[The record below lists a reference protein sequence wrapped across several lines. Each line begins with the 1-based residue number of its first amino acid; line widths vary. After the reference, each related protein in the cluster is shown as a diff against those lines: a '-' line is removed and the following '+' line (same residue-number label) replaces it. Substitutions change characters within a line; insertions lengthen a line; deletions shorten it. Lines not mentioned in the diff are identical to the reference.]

1 MIARPGLQSGCS
13 RLQAGLAGMLLAA
26 AITLRPVAADAA
38 ESTAPDTDAVQPSIA
53 LIIDDLGNRREAGQ
67 RAIELPGP
75 VACAFLPY
83 GHFTRQL
90 AQRAHSRGKEV
101 MLHLPMQSVNHD
113 ASDRGEL
120 VLDMTQHQFTRTLA
134 DGLAAVPHV
143 SGINNHRGSLIT
155 RHPGH
160 MTWLMQ
166 AMLSHGGLF
175 FVDSRTTAATVAR
188 RIAAEYR
195 VPSTERNVFLDNDR
209 QPDAVQAEFRRLIG
223 IAQRDGVAL
232 GIAHPYPDTLDIL
245 ARELSRLG
253 DYNVQMVSVNRLIE
267 IENASK
273 QQWRMSS
280 FH

>member
-1 MIARPGLQSGCS
+1 MPGS
-13 RLQAGLAGMLLAA
+13 
-26 AITLRPVAADAA
+26 DAL
-38 ESTAPDTDAVQPSIA
+38 SPSIA
-53 LIIDDLGNRREAGQ
+53 LIIDDLGNQSAAGQ

-90 AQRAHSRGKEV
+90 AQQAYTRGKEV
-101 MLHLPMQSVNHD
+101 MLHLPMQSVHHNE
-113 ASDRGEL
+113 SDRGEL
-120 VLDMTQHQFTRTLA
+120 VLDMTQQQFTRTLTA
-134 DGLAAVPHV
+134 GLAAVPHV

-166 AMLSHGGLF
+166 AMRQRGGLF

-195 VPSTERNVFLDNDR
+195 VPSIERNVFLDHDR
-209 QPDAVQAEFRRLIG
+209 QPDAVQAQFRRLVR

-232 GIAHPYPDTLDIL
+232 GIGHPYPETLEVL
-245 ARELSRLG
+245 SRELALLG

-267 IENASK
+267 IETGSK
-273 QQWRMSS
+273 QPWQMSLS
-280 FH
+280 R